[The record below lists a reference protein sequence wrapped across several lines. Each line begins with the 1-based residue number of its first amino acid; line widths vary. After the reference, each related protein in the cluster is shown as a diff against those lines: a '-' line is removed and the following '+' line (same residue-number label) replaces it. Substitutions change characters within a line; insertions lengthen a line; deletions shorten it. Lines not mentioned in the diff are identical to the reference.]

1 MTGRNLKDLLKTH
14 FESLVAA
21 VSLPVRLEAVQ
32 QLTVETESEGSV
44 RLQWRQVPGVRG
56 YRVVWGPFT
65 GQRSSLQPL
74 RTMLALC
81 YTNASVLLPSPEGRD
96 VETVEM
102 ASDTTYHTLS
112 NLQHDTEYIVTII
125 PLYNG
130 NTEGPVATAR
140 FKIGLF
146 LLLLSKSFLHIGI
159 HHYYSSDTG

>member
-1 MTGRNLKDLLKTH
+1 M
-14 FESLVAA
+14 VAT

-32 QLTVETESEGSV
+32 QLTVETETEGSV

-65 GQRSSLQPL
+65 GQRSSFKRHAARVSIIHLI
-74 RTMLALC
+74 
-81 YTNASVLLPSPEGRD
+81 NAGVLLFDYLKGRD
-96 VETVEM
+96 VETAELPG
-102 ASDTTYHTLS
+102 DTTYHTLS

-146 LLLLSKSFLHIGI
+146 FILLSKACLHIVL
-159 HHYYSSDTG
+159 HHHSFYIDRLIR